1 MKLTRKQDQVNMD
14 VRQGTGFDAVGR
26 TLDRRTFLRRS
37 GLAVGGAALAGSLP
51 LTLVRK
57 VRAAQEYGPPEQ
69 GVETEIRRSICTHCS
84 VGCGVIAELQNGVW
98 VGQEPDF
105 DSPIN
110 LGAHCAKG
118 ASVREHGTGD
128 RRVKYPMQLVDGK
141 WKRISWD
148 EAIESIGNKLLE
160 IREKSGPDSVFF
172 CGSSKASNEGSYL
185 QRKFAAFWG
194 SNNVD
199 HQARICHSTGG

>member
-128 RRVKYPMQLVDGK
+128 RRVKYPMQLIDGK
-141 WKRISWD
+141 WKRINWVPIRCSFAVPRKPVTKGPTCSASSRRSGA
-148 EAIESIGNKLLE
+148 AITWT
-160 IREKSGPDSVFF
+160 IRP
-172 CGSSKASNEGSYL
+172 ASAIRPRSPASPTPG
-185 QRKFAAFWG
+185 AM
-194 SNNVD
+194 
-199 HQARICHSTGG
+199 AR